1 MLIIFIIKKNMSYY
15 YNLNFFDK
23 INEES
28 SYFIGLLFADGSIN
42 NKGRVTLNLSEKDVE
57 LIQIFKKKLKTNKP
71 IFSVKKTNSSSF
83 SFQNKI
89 ISEQLNNFGLIPNKS
104 LILKFSEKIP
114 NEFLKDYIRGYFD
127 GDGCVSIKKGKN
139 TSSLRVHFVGTYEM
153 LHGIQ
158 NVLINELNI
167 TKTKINQLT
176 KDKNTFQF
184 EIRRK
189 NDIQLFK
196 DFIYYDNCICLSR
209 KKEKFFTQLELKHDD
224 TLLTSRHKNIC
235 YRKKRDRWR
244 GTFYIDGVRK
254 EKSFKTESEALNFL
268 NNIKP

>member
-1 MLIIFIIKKNMSYY
+1 MAYN
-15 YNLNFFDK
+15 YNLNFFDE

-42 NKGRVTLNLSEKDVE
+42 KKGRVVLNLSKKDIE
-57 LIQIFKKKLKTNKP
+57 IIEIFRKKLKTNKP
-71 IFSVKKTNSSSF
+71 IFLVENTNSVSF

-127 GDGCVSIKKGKN
+127 GDGCVSIIKRKN

-153 LHGIQ
+153 LEGIQ
-158 NVLINELNI
+158 NVLISKLNI
-167 TKTKINQLT
+167 TKTKINQIT

-189 NDIQLFK
+189 NDILLFR

-209 KKEKFFTQLELKHDD
+209 KKEKFFTELELKHAD
-224 TLLTSRHKNIC
+224 TLLTSRHKNIS
-235 YRKKRDRWR
+235 YRENRDRWR
-244 GTFYIDGVRK
+244 ATFYVGGVRK